1 MDSVFNLNIP
11 VTIHELANILK
22 RQLPKQDRQTLL
34 HLLQEEDEDVSISQL
49 KSEIRQAVV
58 EMNLV
63 KKGKLQARPV
73 EELLNEL

>member
-1 MDSVFNLNIP
+1 MDSVFNFNIP
-11 VTIHELANILK
+11 ITIHELANILK

-34 HLLQEEDEDVSISQL
+34 HLLQEEDEEVSVSQL